1 AAFRFLLASP
11 LIGGIA
17 LLGGLVTMASA
28 VRVLY
33 PALAMSW
40 QMSAAQIGLLYAA
53 IPLGAAIGAL
63 TSGQLAHSVRPGLI
77 MLVSTVGSFLAV
89 GLFAI
94 MPIWIA
100 GVICLALFGWLSAI
114 SSLLQYTLLQT
125 QTPENML
132 GRMNGLWTAQNVT
145 GDAIGAAL
153 LGGLG
158 AMMTPVASAS
168 VSGFGLVII
177 GLLLLLVLGEL
188 RRFRQTPPVSDAG

>member
-1 AAFRFLLASP
+1 
-11 LIGGIA
+11 
-17 LLGGLVTMASA
+17 
-28 VRVLY
+28 
-33 PALAMSW
+33 
-40 QMSAAQIGLLYAA
+40 
-53 IPLGAAIGAL
+53 
-63 TSGQLAHSVRPGLI
+63 

-94 MPIWIA
+94 MPVWIA

-158 AMMTPVASAS
+158 AMMTPVASA
-168 VSGFGLVII
+168 
-177 GLLLLLVLGEL
+177 
-188 RRFRQTPPVSDAG
+188 A